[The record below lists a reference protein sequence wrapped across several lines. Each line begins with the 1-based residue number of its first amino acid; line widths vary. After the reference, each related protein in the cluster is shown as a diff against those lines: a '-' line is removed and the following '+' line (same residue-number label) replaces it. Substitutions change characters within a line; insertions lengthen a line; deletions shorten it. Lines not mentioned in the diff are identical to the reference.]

1 MTNADCIK
9 RQNPKEDELLAISKI
24 VSINDS
30 SSYLTLDDPNLTKSV
45 QMASLKQRATKI
57 INLDFNNLTKNVFD
71 QKESNLCVPISVT
84 SLIRHAL
91 KYDLNF
97 DDEYNNYSIE
107 KLLTIFTMVI
117 YPRSLS
123 GLNLNPNTDEKDF
136 QSTETELLLKRLKN
150 HTYLMKSGWEIIRK
164 MGHPNIP
171 KSVFKYETV
180 ILNKNFIFSRPLT
193 VTGAYLV
200 SKGLIKFHQMTL
212 DRIEECNYV
221 LQNTMLSIDAPI
233 LRIKMDN
240 PYYVT
245 PERIYQ
251 KLSLKQESLIM
262 LHDNV
267 SMDMVNENFGEMKKE
282 KCYLLPKAYSL
293 SLSLV

>member
-1 MTNADCIK
+1 M
-9 RQNPKEDELLAISKI
+9 
-24 VSINDS
+24 
-30 SSYLTLDDPNLTKSV
+30 
-45 QMASLKQRATKI
+45 
-57 INLDFNNLTKNVFD
+57 
-71 QKESNLCVPISVT
+71 
-84 SLIRHAL
+84 
-91 KYDLNF
+91 
-97 DDEYNNYSIE
+97 
-107 KLLTIFTMVI
+107 
-117 YPRSLS
+117 
-123 GLNLNPNTDEKDF
+123 
-136 QSTETELLLKRLKN
+136 
-150 HTYLMKSGWEIIRK
+150 
-164 MGHPNIP
+164 
-171 KSVFKYETV
+171 

-221 LQNTMLSIDAPI
+221 LQNTMLSIDAPF

-282 KCYLLPKAYSL
+282 KCYLLPKAYSV